1 MAGRRNRIDRTVNL
15 SISDDNQVVDMPPA
29 WNFTIQ
35 CSQSGAEYPFDFNFY
50 RSNGRELL
58 AAQMRDAI
66 WSMRRA
72 LTGKSLSS
80 YVSSGTLPFWRFLDD
95 LDTSGEAVSR
105 IDQVDRRLMVQ
116 FMSWMEKQ
124 IVVVGKNKG
133 KPWSIASQ
141 VSAYSNM
148 KAILTNRKRFVPSLM
163 NPSLTFPKN
172 PYPHSVRRM
181 PRREEYS
188 AQEQGRMLAACKIDL
203 SLFQENKDALSSPQV
218 LAVHAIITVL
228 LCGINMT
235 PLLEMTRT
243 SLRPF
248 LPDRDLLIF
257 TKRRGYTVRA
267 LSLPRKKNDDDAA
280 TVIPRTVGDYL
291 RQLQQYTEQ
300 FVSSAEPND
309 RDCVFLCRLRE
320 DSYTSRRGDVVRF
333 DVVQARNAIA
343 RFVERHDIRDDRDER
358 LKLSLSRL
366 RPTFAMNLYRRTGD
380 IRKVQKALGH
390 VSPALTV
397 QRYLPPV
404 MPEAERNHA
413 FVGQAMV
420 GWATSKDPSTVIK
433 LAADGKIPLQD
444 AAEILAGGYNTAVA
458 RCQNPFREDDGVC
471 GKYLSCFKCPSMIVF
486 EDDLYRLFSFYYRLL
501 AERPKIPPHR
511 WMKIYGWVIKTI
523 DEQIAVQFVTSIVA
537 DAKKRAIDTP
547 HPAWAY
553 GGTIL

>member
-1 MAGRRNRIDRTVNL
+1 MAVRRSRVDRTVNL
-15 SISDDNQVVDMPPA
+15 TISDDNQVVDLPPA

-35 CSQSGAEYPFDFNFY
+35 CSQSGTEYPFDFNLY
-50 RSNGRELL
+50 RTNGRELL

-95 LDTSGEAVSR
+95 LDASGEVVSR
-105 IDQVDRRLMVQ
+105 LDQVDRRLVVQ
-116 FMSWMEKQ
+116 FMAWMEKQ

-148 KAILTNRKRFVPSLM
+148 KAIFTNRMRFVPSLI

-181 PRREEYS
+181 PRRQEYS

-203 SLFQENKDALSSPQV
+203 SLFQENKDALSSSQV

-257 TKRRGYTVRA
+257 TKRRGYTMRA

-280 TVIPRTVGDYL
+280 TIIPRTVGDYL

-300 FVSSAEPND
+300 FVICAEPND
-309 RDCVFLCRLRE
+309 RDCVFLCRLRD
-320 DSYTSRRGDVVRF
+320 DSYTDRRGDVVRF
-333 DVVQARNAIA
+333 DVIQARNAIA
-343 RFVERHDIRDDRDER
+343 RFVERHDILDDRGER

-390 VSPALTV
+390 TSPAITV

-444 AAEILAGGYNTAVA
+444 ATEILTGGYNTAVA
-458 RCQNPFREDDGVC
+458 RCQNPFREDGSVC

-501 AERPKIPPHR
+501 SELPKIPPHQ
-511 WMKIYGWVIKTI
+511 WMKTYGWVIKTI
-523 DEQIAVQFVTSIVA
+523 DEQIAVQFDLFTVA
-537 DAKKRAIDTP
+537 DAKKRAVDAP
-547 HPAWAY
+547 HPAWAH